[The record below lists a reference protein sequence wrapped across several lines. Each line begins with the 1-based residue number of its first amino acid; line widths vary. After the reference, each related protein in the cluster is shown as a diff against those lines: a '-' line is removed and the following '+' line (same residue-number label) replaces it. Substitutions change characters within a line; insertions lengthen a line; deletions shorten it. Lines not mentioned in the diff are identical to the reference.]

1 MTAQKNK
8 KIVNIT
14 EGRKMMNAEKI
25 EVKVI
30 EEKEKVD
37 NEFLELVLDI
47 KASFKSIKK
56 DIEEIKLSIDRICKT
71 MEINEGVNE

>member
-1 MTAQKNK
+1 
-8 KIVNIT
+8 
-14 EGRKMMNAEKI
+14 MMNAEKI